1 MRNYETWR
9 EEDEVTET
17 KKRKRETEEMGD
29 AMKALENKASD
40 SKREMEINAVLS
52 EMQSM
57 KSRRACVSVDSML
70 EVLKRQEKEKKELEE
85 EEDEALV
92 KSIFR
97 NSKQD
102 CVVKRIHDDD
112 LEWKKISLM
121 TSLNKKENPGGKLA
135 HGEANRVV
143 FKPSTSGYRISVVKK
158 SSFVGSNS
166 KK

>member
-9 EEDEVTET
+9 EEDEVAET

-70 EVLKRQEKEKKELEE
+70 EVLKRQEKEKELEE

-102 CVVKRIHDDD
+102 CVVKRINDDD
-112 LEWKKISLM
+112 LE
-121 TSLNKKENPGGKLA
+121 
-135 HGEANRVV
+135 
-143 FKPSTSGYRISVVKK
+143 
-158 SSFVGSNS
+158 
-166 KK
+166 